1 MKKNILIIDSFT
13 GMGGEEEV
21 AYYLYENIDRKKYNV
36 KIMAPKDSRYFEKK
50 SPKNEEL
57 IDGKVTGKYDFVSML
72 KFRNIIKKHKIDL
85 IHVHGYS
92 AGYFVRL
99 ACGGLKSIKVIWTM
113 HLNILDVHVLS
124 RTNRLIKAKV
134 DNLLCNSKIFTDR
147 IICVSNEAKIALKKR
162 GVSRIPI
169 SVIYNGIDA
178 TKFTDEKHDFSVE
191 AFSYKRLLRIGFI
204 SRLSPQKNIPLL
216 LKIAKTLKE
225 KKYYFRLLIVGEGE
239 LYDFAKD
246 YINNNNLSDVVELI
260 GFRKDIDSILQNI
273 DILLLPSLYECFPM
287 IILESLSSG
296 VPVIASNVNGIP
308 EIIRDGINGYLA
320 KSGEVESFV
329 EKINIL
335 YENPHLIYTMGKN
348 GSDIVNRKYTK
359 EIMLKQHEEIYS
371 EVLKNE

>member
-113 HLNILDVHVLS
+113 HLNILDVQVLS

-134 DNLLCNSKIFTDR
+134 ENLLCNSKINQYW
-147 IICVSNEAKIALKKR
+147 S
-162 GVSRIPI
+162 
-169 SVIYNGIDA
+169 
-178 TKFTDEKHDFSVE
+178 
-191 AFSYKRLLRIGFI
+191 
-204 SRLSPQKNIPLL
+204 
-216 LKIAKTLKE
+216 
-225 KKYYFRLLIVGEGE
+225 
-239 LYDFAKD
+239 
-246 YINNNNLSDVVELI
+246 
-260 GFRKDIDSILQNI
+260 SI
-273 DILLLPSLYECFPM
+273 
-287 IILESLSSG
+287 
-296 VPVIASNVNGIP
+296 
-308 EIIRDGINGYLA
+308 
-320 KSGEVESFV
+320 
-329 EKINIL
+329 
-335 YENPHLIYTMGKN
+335 
-348 GSDIVNRKYTK
+348 
-359 EIMLKQHEEIYS
+359 
-371 EVLKNE
+371 